1 MKKVYKKKPKMVS
14 YSKFGK
20 TKLPFE
26 HKELKY
32 YDVGTKQV
40 TNKLTGKRG
49 KMESLLMKRISPEEF
64 GGKSKIKLKKKSG
77 GYRKTVKK

>member
-1 MKKVYKKKPKMVS
+1 MKKVYKKKPKMVTM
-14 YSKFGK
+14 SKMGK
-20 TKLPFE
+20 TKLPLK
-26 HKELKY
+26 HKELKH

-64 GGKSKIKLKKKSG
+64 DGKPKIKLKKKSG